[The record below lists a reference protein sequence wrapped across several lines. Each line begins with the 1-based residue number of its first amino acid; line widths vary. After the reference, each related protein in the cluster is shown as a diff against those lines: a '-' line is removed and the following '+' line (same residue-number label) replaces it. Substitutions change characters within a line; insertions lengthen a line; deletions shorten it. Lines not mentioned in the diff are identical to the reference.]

1 MMFVRI
7 HKTPSRSP
15 SPVVAAAAQSVAEPV
30 KPDLGLSFCMI
41 FLILFDFWIFMWFDV
56 PSGVM
61 VFGWFKSSSSVP
73 CPCVVDFFGIFFISF

>member
-1 MMFVRI
+1 MVFVRI

-30 KPDLGLSFCMI
+30 KRI
-41 FLILFDFWIFMWFDV
+41 Q
-56 PSGVM
+56 VM

-73 CPCVVDFFGIFFISF
+73 CPCGFCWV